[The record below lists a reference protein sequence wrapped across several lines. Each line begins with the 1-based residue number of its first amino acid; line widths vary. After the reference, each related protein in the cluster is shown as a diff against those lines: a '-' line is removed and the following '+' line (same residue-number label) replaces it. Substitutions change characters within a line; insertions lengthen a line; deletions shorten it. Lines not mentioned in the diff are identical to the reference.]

1 MMETTVQVIRY
12 ILKDLLEPAAY
23 LPYGAAAGGLFLL
36 GWYLWRRIRCGEEK
50 VCRPDR
56 KQWLLVLGVVY
67 ITVLLK
73 LAFFSR
79 EPGSRSGIDLI
90 PFSTWAGGPQAH
102 AFFIENI
109 LMFLPFGILAPARFP
124 RLRRPLYCVDAGFL
138 LSCFLE
144 LAQLAT
150 QRGYCQ
156 LDDIATNTLGAG
168 LGWLIWR
175 EIRKRQKEGW
185 RRIPFLKN
193 RKKKETNGKHAA

>member
-1 MMETTVQVIRY
+1 MIDTVIQVIRY

-36 GWYLWRRIRCGEEK
+36 EWYLWRRMIVGEEK

-56 KQWLLVLGVVY
+56 KQWLLVFGVVY

-79 EPGSRSGIDLI
+79 EPGSRTGIDLI
-90 PFSTWAGGPQAH
+90 PFSTWKGGPQAH
-102 AFFIENI
+102 AYFIENI
-109 LMFLPFGILAPARFP
+109 LMFLPFGILAPARFQ
-124 RLRRPLYCVDAGFL
+124 RLRNPLYCVDMGFL

-144 LAQLAT
+144 LAQMLT

-168 LGWLIWR
+168 IGWLIWHSVSKK
-175 EIRKRQKEGW
+175 RKDG
-185 RRIPFLKN
+185 KN
-193 RKKKETNGKHAA
+193 E